1 MVPKK
6 IAIVGSRKFR
16 ELSLVKDYVNSL
28 PMDTTI
34 VSGRALGVDQIAEA
48 AALERGMPT
57 EIFLPDWKTF
67 GLAAGPMRNAL
78 IVGAADEVVA
88 FWDEESKG
96 TANTIALTRK
106 AGKPLKIIL

>member
-1 MVPKK
+1 MKV
-6 IAIVGSRKFR
+6 AIVGSRKFR
-16 ELSLVKDYVNSL
+16 ELALVKEYVDSL
-28 PMDTTI
+28 TIDTTI

-48 AALERGMPT
+48 AAIARGMPT

-88 FWDEESKG
+88 FWDEKSKG
-96 TANTIALTRK
+96 TASTIELTRK
-106 AGKPLKIIL
+106 AGKPLKIIV